1 MFSIVPK
8 CIHSTCYILGSTNV
22 EPFAHLHVLRNCAL
36 LPLRRIGCGRALLIV
51 GGAACAV
58 VSRVLAGWRGLGRF
72 GCIVFLGTAPP
83 LP

>member
-1 MFSIVPK
+1 MFSIEST
-8 CIHSTCYILGSTNV
+8 CIHSTWHVIGSTNV
-22 EPFAHLHVLRNCAL
+22 EPFAHLLVLHISVL